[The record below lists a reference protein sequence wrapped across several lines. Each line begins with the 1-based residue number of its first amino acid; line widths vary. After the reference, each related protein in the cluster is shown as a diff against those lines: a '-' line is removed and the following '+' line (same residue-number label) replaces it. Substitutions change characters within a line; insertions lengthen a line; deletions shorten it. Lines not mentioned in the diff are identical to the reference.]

1 MQNFNVREQLAADD
15 TLLPCYLVFGAQ
27 TLMFLS
33 WHVEERVCPV
43 ISSRPTVSHTLSTA
57 EQGHTGAS
65 RASEEQLWRVFR
77 LAQQR
82 ETRL

>member
-1 MQNFNVREQLAADD
+1 MQNFNIREQLAAGDP
-15 TLLPCYLVFGAQ
+15 LLPCYLVFGAQ
-27 TLMFLS
+27 TRMLLS
-33 WHVEERVCPV
+33 WRVEERVPV

-65 RASEEQLWRVFR
+65 RASDKQLWRVFG